1 MSKARGLESAAVA
14 KRAEVSIVAGAP
26 TEKQVV
32 RNQLDLPTQ
41 LSRKQDRTLSR
52 IGGSAPHPVWMFV
65 RSRVGGG
72 SAPPASELH
81 L

>member
-1 MSKARGLESAAVA
+1 MRKSKTSGISL
-14 KRAEVSIVAGAP
+14 IY
-26 TEKQVV
+26 
-32 RNQLDLPTQ
+32 PTQ

-65 RSRVGGG
+65 GSKVSGG
-72 SAPPASELH
+72 SAPPASVLH